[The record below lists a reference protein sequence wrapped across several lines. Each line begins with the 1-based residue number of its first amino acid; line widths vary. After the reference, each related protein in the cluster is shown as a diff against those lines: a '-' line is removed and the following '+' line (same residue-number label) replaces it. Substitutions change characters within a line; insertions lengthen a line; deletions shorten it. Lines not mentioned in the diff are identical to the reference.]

1 MDIIRPSKNLKKMS
15 DTERIEHLKKLNTER
30 VKKYYRKKKMEQL
43 KIKQQEIPKFT
54 LQKVNLDEDIDS
66 DEEDTKT
73 LTELYEYIA
82 EEPNNKEILEVI
94 DIFEDKLGIED
105 KLNACDSSSD
115 YLSDY
120 LSDTD

>member
-30 VKKYYRKKKMEQL
+30 VKKYYKKKKMEQL

-54 LQKVNLDEDIDS
+54 LQKVNLDEDINS

>member
-15 DTERIEHLKKLNTER
+15 DTERIEHLKKLNSER

-54 LQKVNLDEDIDS
+54 LQKVNLDEDINS

>member
-54 LQKVNLDEDIDS
+54 LQKVNLDEDINS

>member
-1 MDIIRPSKNLKKMS
+1 MS

-54 LQKVNLDEDIDS
+54 LQKVNLDEDINS